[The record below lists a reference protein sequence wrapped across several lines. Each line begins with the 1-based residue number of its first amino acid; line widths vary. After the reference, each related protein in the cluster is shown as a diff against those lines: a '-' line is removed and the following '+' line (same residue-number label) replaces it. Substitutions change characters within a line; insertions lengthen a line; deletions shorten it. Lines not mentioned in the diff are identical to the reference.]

1 MQSKE
6 LVISMEKVTLQV
18 QGMTCAH
25 CEKAV
30 KNALTDLGVKSVKAS
45 AKKQSVDIVF
55 SPEIVTL
62 EEIKTEI
69 KELGY
74 YV

>member
-1 MQSKE
+1 MLTMKK
-6 LVISMEKVTLQV
+6 ITLQV
-18 QGMTCAH
+18 QGMTCAN

-30 KNALTDLGVKSVKAS
+30 KNALTDIGVKTVKPS
-45 AKKQSVDIVF
+45 ARKQTVDVVF
-55 SPEIVTL
+55 APDVVTF

>member
-1 MQSKE
+1 
-6 LVISMEKVTLQV
+6 MEKVTLQV

-45 AKKQSVDIVF
+45 AKKQTVDIVF
-55 SPEIVTL
+55 DAGMVTL
-62 EEIKTEI
+62 EEIKNEI

-74 YV
+74 NV